1 MKLRYAQPVSDHV
14 EETTLAWL
22 NLGQAYA
29 VLRAGVSRALET
41 DAGIGLSESEVLFR
55 LMGAPSERLRMSD
68 LADRLLMAQ
77 SGITRVVDR
86 LVEQDLVVR
95 EQPPDD
101 RRTVYARLTE
111 AGRAA
116 SERARAVYVGSVEEQ
131 LGGSLEA
138 ADVAD
143 LRRLMRRILERSG
156 AWDDARCDPESG
168 RS

>member
-1 MKLRYAQPVSDHV
+1 MSDHS
-14 EETTLAWL
+14 EEITVAWL

-29 VLRAGVSRALET
+29 VMRAGLSRALET

-55 LMGAPSERLRMSD
+55 LASAPSERLRMSD

-86 LVEQDLVVR
+86 LVEQGLVVR
-95 EQPPDD
+95 EQPTDD
-101 RRTVYARLTE
+101 RRTVHARLTD

-116 SERARAVYVGSVEEQ
+116 SERARAVYVRSVEDQ

-138 ADVAD
+138 DDVAA

-156 AWDDARCDPESG
+156 AWDDARCEPEL
-168 RS
+168 RAT